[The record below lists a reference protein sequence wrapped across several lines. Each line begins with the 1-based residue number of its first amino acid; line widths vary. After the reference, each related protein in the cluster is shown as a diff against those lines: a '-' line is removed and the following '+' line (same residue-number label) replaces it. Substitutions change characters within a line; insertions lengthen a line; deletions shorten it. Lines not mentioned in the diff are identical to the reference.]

1 MTQEFEYVSQKKRK
15 TNHFDTLH
23 YHTHPYNTIL
33 SPKSQGT
40 PRTNER
46 GIIQLCVLHF
56 NFSVIE
62 VNPEP
67 SG

>member
-1 MTQEFEYVSQKKRK
+1 MYLKRK
-15 TNHFDTLH
+15 GKQTILILYT
-23 YHTHPYNTIL
+23 THPYNTIL

-46 GIIQLCVLHF
+46 GIIQLCVLHL